1 MALRIFIGIVIGV
14 VLAGV
19 CSNISS
25 AVSEENAK
33 NIIDSI
39 GIVSIFGTCFIVALK
54 AVAPVLV
61 FFQVQ
66 DSIIGGTTGF
76 DSRFSKIVILYF
88 TSTILAAL
96 LAIGVSII
104 NPVDMH
110 LSTEFVTTGTAN
122 ITIGGILK
130 NTLEGIFVNPFEA
143 LMTGKFLCIIF
154 WSILISM
161 TMKSFVRESTKEN
174 IHDFTNAVAR
184 IVKMIINLAP
194 LGIMGLVFLMLSPPA
209 VLLSLPHTAVCLSH
223 LFPPCW

>member
-1 MALRIFIGIVIGV
+1 MIYEYIKKIIKKYNDTPLALRIFIGIVIGV
-14 VLAGV
+14 ILAGV

-39 GIVSIFGTCFIVALK
+39 GIVSIFGTCFIAALK

-61 FFQVQ
+61 FFLVL

-96 LAIGVSII
+96 LAIGVSVI

-161 TMKSFVRESTKEN
+161 TMKSFVRESTKET

-194 LGIMGLVFLMLSPPA
+194 LGIMGLVF
-209 VLLSLPHTAVCLSH
+209 
-223 LFPPCW
+223 

>member
-1 MALRIFIGIVIGV
+1 ML
-14 VLAGV
+14 
-19 CSNISS
+19 
-25 AVSEENAK
+25 
-33 NIIDSI
+33 
-39 GIVSIFGTCFIVALK
+39 
-54 AVAPVLV
+54 
-61 FFQVQ
+61 

-194 LGIMGLVFLMLSPPA
+194 LGIMGAGF
-209 VLLSLPHTAVCLSH
+209 
-223 LFPPCW
+223 